1 MQQNGQEIKDGVD
14 IGDQIELIELTST
27 ESNALIFYT
36 TVDGSNPSFTKVVK
50 DSEEWTKL
58 TNQDT
63 QSSCTA
69 VVLGTTQYVKV
80 NGLWYAPH
88 AFEPQCQL
96 QSSKPPSPLVFLL
109 ISTHFT
115 ATLGGLQ
122 RLCGAHAAWRAD
134 RTR

>member
-1 MQQNGQEIKDGVD
+1 MNGQEIKDGVD

-80 NGLWYAPH
+80 NGLWYRCEEGTYLYDKAKKIVVDESIYKENILTIN
-88 AFEPQCQL
+88 A
-96 QSSKPPSPLVFLL
+96 QSLARCV
-109 ISTHFT
+109 
-115 ATLGGLQ
+115 
-122 RLCGAHAAWRAD
+122 
-134 RTR
+134 